1 MAAFKG
7 ANFARLTANTGL
19 LPSKTETWFNYCAG
33 FTIKV

>member
-7 ANFARLTANTGL
+7 ADFARLTANTGL
-19 LPSKTETWFNYCAG
+19 VPSKTKTWFNFCVS